1 MKVEDIPY
9 TINGKKIEIAIKN
22 IINGDN
28 VSNLEAISNPDCLS
42 EYKLKFN
49 V

>member
-1 MKVEDIPY
+1 MKVKDIPY

-28 VSNLEAISNPDCLS
+28 VSNLEAISNPDCLN